1 MLNQIVILNFII
13 NKKLKLFAFSHII
26 FSLILLHINFV
37 KNIKLF
43 KN

>member
-13 NKKLKLFAFSHII
+13 NKKLKLFAFSRII